1 MGRKR
6 SYITSV
12 DLKRL
17 REVLEAARD
26 FHVEDGVYVRE
37 LENQLERAKVLEPED
52 APKNLVMMN
61 CRVRVRDLDTREVE
75 VYMLV
80 YPGDSSGHEGKVS
93 IFAPVGVAL
102 LGRRTGDVVNVEVP
116 AGLRRV
122 RVEDVVKEAEAAGAL
137 RL

>member
-6 SYITSV
+6 TYITSS

-17 REVLEAARD
+17 REVLEAAGG
-26 FHVEDGVYVRE
+26 FHVENDVYIRE
-37 LENQLERAKVLEPED
+37 LENHLERAKVLESED
-52 APKNLVMMN
+52 APKNLVTMN

-80 YPGDSSGHEGKVS
+80 YPGDSNGHEGMVS

-102 LGRRTGDVVNVEVP
+102 LGRRTGDVVEVEVP

-122 RVEDVVKEAEAAGAL
+122 RVEDVAEGA
-137 RL
+137 